1 MTDPELVVELDKW
14 MKYGEM
20 GYLDAVLFESFRSR
34 SAFMLINEYFV
45 GAVFFSTLPCLI
57 SFYLFDK
64 LFKSIDDM
72 TYKVV
77 PLLKIGL

>member
-45 GAVFFSTLPCLI
+45 GAVFFLPCLVLFRFI
-57 SFYLFDK
+57 YLTNY
-64 LFKSIDDM
+64 LSLSMI
-72 TYKVV
+72 
-77 PLLKIGL
+77 